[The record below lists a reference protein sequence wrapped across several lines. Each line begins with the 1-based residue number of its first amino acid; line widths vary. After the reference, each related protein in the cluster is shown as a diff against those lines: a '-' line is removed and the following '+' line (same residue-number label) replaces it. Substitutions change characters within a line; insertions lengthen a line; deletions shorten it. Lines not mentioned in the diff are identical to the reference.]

1 MSAFPRVPA
10 LCLSLVLC
18 STPALAAPGAHG
30 PNGEHLEGPGAAAA
44 AATGAVP
51 RMEARTDEFELV
63 ARLSGGELTLMINRF
78 ATGEPVLDAQV
89 EVEAG
94 AQRLR
99 LPFHT
104 DGGDY
109 ATDDEALLKALAR
122 PGSHPLVV
130 TVRAGDT
137 ADLLDGTL
145 EVTPQGASAFAAG
158 GHGHDHAGGH
168 DDHDDHGHGHGL
180 RDRLRHPLTWLIGL
194 GALALAA
201 WALRRRRRAT
211 NPFSGDAR

>member
-44 AATGAVP
+44 AAPGAVP

-99 LPFHT
+99 LPFHA

-109 ATDDEALLKALAR
+109 ATDDKALLKALAR

-158 GHGHDHAGGH
+158 GHGH
-168 DDHDDHGHGHGL
+168 GL

-211 NPFSGDAR
+211 PLFSGDAR